1 MLTEKEENHVYKQYF
16 TRPKSSD
23 EITAYINILNED
35 GKYQEALV
43 RDTNNSKPEEV
54 TLDMI
59 IGKILSNMHNPET
72 REGTEIKKY
81 DFPDTDDISY
91 NTIDSINANIEAI
104 QTTLIGDGVIN
115 ETVSD
120 EKPPESPSDEPDLDN
135 SESDDEGK
143 PEQPTFNA
151 DQQKKMEK
159 ALNKV

>member
-1 MLTEKEENHVYKQYF
+1 M
-16 TRPKSSD
+16 
-23 EITAYINILNED
+23 NED